1 MDYYNARRRG
11 RWKERKWKGEKKK
24 KRREGKKKSS
34 HDSTPPSFSPHYSRS
49 NTLSRP
55 KNARQTCKYNSVTHR
70 IAHVHQERSL
80 GTENRGETFFSRWQK
95 KKGLPER
102 VERNEHIADVHTFTR
117 KFTLFFCIFLLA
129 ASCTFSC

>member
-1 MDYYNARRRG
+1 MEGAKMEG
-11 RWKERKWKGEKKK
+11 RKKKK

-95 KKGLPER
+95 KKRATRESGEKR
-102 VERNEHIADVHTFTR
+102 AHSRRTHIHQ
-117 KFTLFFCIFLLA
+117 KIHSLLLHFPLG
-129 ASCTFSC
+129 SLMHLQLLNNL